1 MMNDDMKK
9 ALRGNTLCSDGAAHD
24 RTRKV
29 DERCSYTAVIGCD
42 RRDTLR
48 FIRFSI
54 KTLTSKE

>member
-9 ALRGNTLCSDGAAHD
+9 VFRGNTLCGDGAAHD
-24 RTRKV
+24 KTRKV

-42 RRDTLR
+42 GRDTFR

-54 KTLTSKE
+54 KTLTSTE